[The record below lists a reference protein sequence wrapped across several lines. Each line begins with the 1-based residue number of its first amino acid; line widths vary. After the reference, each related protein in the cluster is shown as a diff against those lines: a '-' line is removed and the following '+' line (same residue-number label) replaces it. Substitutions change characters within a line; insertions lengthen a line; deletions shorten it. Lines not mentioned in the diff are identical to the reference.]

1 MSLLNDMLRDLS
13 QRQPVLDGA
22 EGYDEQ
28 LLQASSIASKKQ
40 YAWVKLSIFFVIVFI
55 AVLSISH
62 ASKKLSGAQPV
73 IAVEPNKTNTVHSQ
87 TEIVPVPS
95 AAVTRIASG
104 AEDTV
109 AEIASIE
116 TASGDSGN
124 TILQNHIRDLLQQ
137 AERAMGMDRL
147 TTPVEDNA
155 YAYYQK
161 ILSMSAEHTD
171 AKEGLD
177 KIAQRYLTKAQEQ
190 SQLGNFSQAEALL
203 QRARFVSARFVDAHT
218 VEFGELSNQTV
229 AVQAAQQTTEALEI
243 AQPAQTET
251 IKPFVVA
258 EAVAKEAVT
267 KEAVTKDAVTKETPS
282 VSVVTNAGWKDEQL
296 ARHAQDLIQ
305 KGKHAEAQTLLKN
318 FVASEQKPALS
329 AALLAELYIQ
339 QANTAAAEIIIEKTN
354 YLAVDVKAKLKAQVL
369 SLQGDDAQAIT
380 VLEKNL
386 AAADVNE
393 GYRSLLA
400 SLYHKAANYPQSIL
414 SYQRL
419 INSYGDKPAY
429 WLGLALAYDGLSQP
443 KNALQAYVRL
453 REFPQLQDQVK
464 QYTDQRISA
473 LRSQ

>member
-28 LLQASSIASKKQ
+28 LLQSSSIALKKRH
-40 YAWVKLSIFFVIVFI
+40 AWLGLSGFFVVVFI
-55 AVLSISH
+55 VVLGVSY
-62 ASKKLSGAQPV
+62 ATKKLPDVQP
-73 IAVEPNKTNTVHSQ
+73 ASTVEPIKVSVVRTQS
-87 TEIVPVPS
+87 EIVS
-95 AAVTRIASG
+95 AQISAETSSVNASSSDSAVSLHVSEQAPTEAS
-104 AEDTV
+104 A
-109 AEIASIE
+109 I
-116 TASGDSGN
+116 
-124 TILQNHIRDLLQQ
+124 ILQNHINDLLQQ

-155 YAYYQK
+155 YGYYQK
-161 ILSMSAEHTD
+161 ILSLNANNNE

-177 KIAQRYLTKAQEQ
+177 KIAQRYFSKAQEQ
-190 SQLGNFSQAEALL
+190 AQLGNLSQSEALL

-218 VEFGELSNQTV
+218 VEFSERSNQTS
-229 AVQAAQQTTEALEI
+229 TEQRSQLLNEPPVIMQSAK
-243 AQPAQTET
+243 TET

-258 EAVAKEAVT
+258 EAVSKES
-267 KEAVTKDAVTKETPS
+267 PS
-282 VSVVTNAGWKDEQL
+282 VSVMPNAGWKDEQL
-296 ARHAQDLIQ
+296 ARYAQELIQ
-305 KGKHAEAQTLLKN
+305 KGKPDEAQTLLKN

-329 AALLAELYIQ
+329 AVLLAELYIQ
-339 QANTAAAEIIIEKTN
+339 QANTAAADIILEQTN
-354 YLAVDVKAKLKAQVL
+354 YLAVDVKAKLKAQIF
-369 SLQGDDAQAIT
+369 SLQNNDAQAIS

-386 AAADVNE
+386 AAADANE

-400 SLYHKAANYPQSIL
+400 SLYHKTADYRQSVL

-419 INSYGDKPAY
+419 MSTFGEKPAY

-453 REFPQLQDQVK
+453 REFPQLQEQVK

>member
-22 EGYDEQ
+22 EGYDEH
-28 LLQASSIASKKQ
+28 LLQSSSIAPKKND
-40 YAWVKLSIFFVIVFI
+40 AWVSLSIVFVVVFI
-55 AVLSISH
+55 LVLGISYAVKKISGNQ
-62 ASKKLSGAQPV
+62 SV
-73 IAVEPNKTNTVHSQ
+73 IAVEPVKNSAVYNQGEVVHS
-87 TEIVPVPS
+87 P
-95 AAVTRIASG
+95 IASG
-104 AEDTV
+104 AIAAAKKASVETIPTETTSTENTV
-109 AEIASIE
+109 
-116 TASGDSGN
+116 
-124 TILQNHIRDLLQQ
+124 LQNHINDLLQQ

-161 ILSMSAEHTD
+161 ILGMSANNND

-190 SQLGNFSQAEALL
+190 SQLGNLAQAEALL

-218 VEFGELSNQTV
+218 VEFDELTNQT
-229 AVQAAQQTTEALEI
+229 ASVQATQQLIETPVD
-243 AQPAQTET
+243 AQPAET

-258 EAVAKEAVT
+258 EAPSAVKETTVVAK
-267 KEAVTKDAVTKETPS
+267 DAAS
-282 VSVVTNAGWKDEQL
+282 VSVVPNAGWKDEQL
-296 ARHAQDLIQ
+296 VRHAQDLIQ
-305 KGKHAEAQTLLKN
+305 KGKQAEAQTLLKN

-339 QANTAAAEIIIEKTN
+339 QANTAAADIILEQTN
-354 YLAVDVKAKLKAQVL
+354 YLAVDVKAKLKAQIL
-369 SLQGDDAQAIT
+369 SIQGDDAQAISL
-380 VLEKNL
+380 LEKNL
-386 AAADVNE
+386 NSADANE

-400 SLYHKAANYPQSIL
+400 SLYHKTANYPQSIL

-419 INSYGDKPAY
+419 INSFGDKPAY

-443 KNALQAYVRL
+443 KNALQAYLHL

>member
-28 LLQASSIASKKQ
+28 LLQSSTIASKKK
-40 YAWVKLSIFFVIVFI
+40 YAWVGLSIFFAVIFI
-55 AVLSISH
+55 VVLGISYVG
-62 ASKKLSGAQPV
+62 KKPSAANP
-73 IAVEPNKTNTVHSQ
+73 IAAVEPKKIATAQSQNKAVSAPLTSSPIAATVPIVASAENVVAESTQEVTPEQ
-87 TEIVPVPS
+87 TENRV
-95 AAVTRIASG
+95 
-104 AEDTV
+104 
-109 AEIASIE
+109 
-116 TASGDSGN
+116 
-124 TILQNHIRDLLQQ
+124 LQNHINDLLQQ
-137 AERAMGMDRL
+137 AERAMVMDRL

-161 ILSMSAEHTD
+161 ILSMSADNND

-190 SQLGNFSQAEALL
+190 SQLGNLAQAEALL

-218 VEFGELSNQTV
+218 VEFGELSNQTLG
-229 AVQAAQQTTEALEI
+229 VQGSQQVTETRAI
-243 AQPAQTET
+243 TQPAPSET

-258 EAVAKEAVT
+258 EAPSVVKEA
-267 KEAVTKDAVTKETPS
+267 PS
-282 VSVVTNAGWKDEQL
+282 VSVVPNAGWKDEQL
-296 ARHAQDLIQ
+296 ARHAQELIQ
-305 KGKHAEAQTLLKN
+305 KGKQIEAQTLLKT

-339 QANTAAAEIIIEKTN
+339 QANTAAADIILEQTN
-354 YLAVDVKAKLKAQVL
+354 YLAVDVKAKLKAQIL
-369 SLQGDDAQAIT
+369 SLQGDDAQAIS

-400 SLYHKAANYPQSIL
+400 SLYHKTANYPQSIL

-419 INSYGDKPAY
+419 MNSFGEKPAY

>member
-28 LLQASSIASKKQ
+28 LLQASSIAPKRQ
-40 YAWVKLSIFFVIVFI
+40 YAWVKLSAFFVVVFI
-55 AVLSISH
+55 AVLAISY
-62 ASKKLSGAQPV
+62 AGKKISGVNPV
-73 IAVEPNKTNTVHSQ
+73 VAVEPKKNSTVHNQ
-87 TEIVPVPS
+87 KEIVPAPHAAIAPITYSTENTVVES
-95 AAVTRIASG
+95 AP
-104 AEDTV
+104 
-109 AEIASIE
+109 AEITTAESATVKAIPAEIE
-116 TASGDSGN
+116 N
-124 TILQNHIRDLLQQ
+124 TSLQNHIKDLLQQ
-137 AERAMGMDRL
+137 AERAMVMDRL

-161 ILSMSAEHTD
+161 ILSMSAD
-171 AKEGLD
+171 NNYAKEGLD
-177 KIAQRYLTKAQEQ
+177 KIAQRYLIKAQEQ
-190 SQLGNFSQAEALL
+190 SQLGNLAQAEALL

-218 VEFGELSNQTV
+218 VEFGELSNQT
-229 AVQAAQQTTEALEI
+229 ADVQAAEQITETPVTV
-243 AQPAQTET
+243 QPET

-258 EAVAKEAVT
+258 EAVAKEA
-267 KEAVTKDAVTKETPS
+267 PS
-282 VSVVTNAGWKDEQL
+282 VSVVPNAGWKDEQL
-296 ARHAQDLIQ
+296 AHHAQDLIQ
-305 KGKHAEAQTLLKN
+305 KGKQAEAQILLKN

-339 QANTAAAEIIIEKTN
+339 QANTAAADIILEQTN
-354 YLAVDVKAKLKAQVL
+354 YLAMDVKAKLKAQIF
-369 SLQGDDAQAIT
+369 SLQGDDAQAIA

-386 AAADVNE
+386 AVADANE

-400 SLYHKAANYPQSIL
+400 SLYHKTANYPQSIL

-419 INSYGDKPAY
+419 MSSFGEKPAY

-443 KNALQAYVRL
+443 KNALQAYIRL

>member
-40 YAWVKLSIFFVIVFI
+40 HVWIKLSVFFVVVFI
-55 AVLSISH
+55 AVLGISY
-62 ASKKLSGAQPV
+62 ASKKLLGGQPV
-73 IAVEPNKTNTVHSQ
+73 VAIESKKISAVKNKS
-87 TEIVPVPS
+87 EIVPAPI
-95 AAVTRIASG
+95 AAVAPAVSRAENAVEDPVPVERTPEDASRSE
-104 AEDTV
+104 AENTV
-109 AEIASIE
+109 
-116 TASGDSGN
+116 
-124 TILQNHIRDLLQQ
+124 LQNHIRDLLQQ
-137 AERAMGMDRL
+137 AERAIVMDRL

-161 ILSMSAEHTD
+161 ILSMSAD
-171 AKEGLD
+171 NNDVKEGLD

-190 SQLGNFSQAEALL
+190 SQLGNLTQAEALL

-218 VEFGELSNQTV
+218 VEFSELGNQASTT
-229 AVQAAQQTTEALEI
+229 QATQQTTDASVI
-243 AQPAQTET
+243 VQAAQTET
-251 IKPFVVA
+251 IKPFVV
-258 EAVAKEAVT
+258 KEAS
-267 KEAVTKDAVTKETPS
+267 S
-282 VSVVTNAGWKDEQL
+282 VSVVPNAGWKDEQL
-296 ARHAQDLIQ
+296 ARHAQELIQ
-305 KGKHAEAQTLLKN
+305 KGKQAEAQTLLKN

-329 AALLAELYIQ
+329 AALLAELYIL
-339 QANTAAAEIIIEKTN
+339 QANTAAADIILEQTN
-354 YLAVDVKAKLKAQVL
+354 YLAVDVKAKLKAQIL
-369 SLQGDDAQAIT
+369 SLQGDDSQAIT

-400 SLYHKAANYPQSIL
+400 SLYHKTANYPQSIL

-419 INSYGDKPAY
+419 MNSFGERPAY

-453 REFPQLQDQVK
+453 REFPQLQDEVK
-464 QYTDQRISA
+464 QYTDQRIAA

>member
-13 QRQPVLDGA
+13 QRQPVVEGA

-28 LLQASSIASKKQ
+28 LLQSSSIAPKKHS
-40 YAWVKLSIFFVIVFI
+40 AWISLSVMFVVVFI
-55 AVLSISH
+55 AVLGISYVT
-62 ASKKLSGAQPV
+62 KKLSV
-73 IAVEPNKTNTVHSQ
+73 IHPASPLESQQKSITHTQSESSSVSISSGDVISSRIETTEPSLLVKQGS
-87 TEIVPVPS
+87 
-95 AAVTRIASG
+95 
-104 AEDTV
+104 EDT
-109 AEIASIE
+109 ASRV
-116 TASGDSGN
+116 
-124 TILQNHIRDLLQQ
+124 LQNHISDLLQQ
-137 AERAMGMDRL
+137 AERAMVMDRL

-161 ILSMSAEHTD
+161 ILSMSADNTD

-190 SQLGNFSQAEALL
+190 AQLGNLSQAEALL

-218 VEFGELSNQTV
+218 VEFSELSNQTS
-229 AVQAAQQTTEALEI
+229 ASQSAQQLIDPNVI
-243 AQPAQTET
+243 AQPAQNET

-258 EAVAKEAVT
+258 EAVANEAAA
-267 KEAVTKDAVTKETPS
+267 KNAPS
-282 VSVVTNAGWKDEQL
+282 VSVSPNAGWKDEQL
-296 ARHAQDLIQ
+296 ARHAQELIQ
-305 KGKHAEAQTLLKN
+305 KGKQAEAQTLLKN

-339 QANTAAAEIIIEKTN
+339 QANTAAAEIILEQTN
-354 YLAVDVKAKLKAQVL
+354 YLAVDVKAKLKAQIL

-400 SLYHKAANYPQSIL
+400 SLYHKTANYPQSIL

-419 INSYGDKPAY
+419 MSTFGEKPAY

-443 KNALQAYVRL
+443 KNALQAYVHL
-453 REFPQLQDQVK
+453 REFPQLQEQVK
-464 QYTDQRISA
+464 QYTDQRIAA